1 MNVANFY
8 LQQFGKFHPKH
19 FDQKGRRAELQ
30 RICKNLSADQ
40 AAAQAREEGAQTLA
54 KGNEEISKR
63 YKSVIWGQFLVF
75 HQANF
80 QFIIIG

>member
-63 YKSVIWGQFLVF
+63 YKSVIRG
-75 HQANF
+75 NF
-80 QFIIIG
+80 WYFIRQTFNLS